1 MAGQRNLNRCPS
13 TLIHNLQ
20 AASLD
25 SRLYRHN
32 KMRTKKQP
40 TKSTQLSSSVDFSFL
55 PTSPQQDERSSK
67 RVLDHDKDEGCA
79 YYSAVVITPPP
90 QKKKRRI
97 RINDDDDDDS
107 DRYPIDVINDE
118 EMRNVQRN
126 LDVEADD
133 DTSVLRLPSS
143 SYKSI
148 PEATISDNASI
159 ELIRFYPAKGR
170 IILEDNAVDSDDNDD
185 DMVEL
190 TTTPSFQAVMEECFN
205 ELNPILIRA
214 FEDGMLEVVMQK
226 SSRDIVEVISL
237 RLQVAS
243 CITKILESQLKSR
256 NTTPLIPIPR
266 ILSGPYHPSYTLLQ
280 TLGAIFGGTIFDNI
294 AQSLLVNKRQQQK
307 VNDDQITAKMVYS
320 VVDNKHS
327 TEFDTDDEMMK
338 KTFLNIPGLVPTL
351 RPYQDA
357 AVRWMLR
364 RECWTE
370 ISDMDDDIV
379 ASYGDEWELCWY
391 VVIECPENFTSFTDT
406 EVGGTILVHRSKV
419 ISLPEW
425 NTLKSSVDEKHVF
438 CNPFAGLIA
447 RSYTEAR
454 SMMLGNDDENNMR
467 CGVGGGILAE
477 SMGLGKTVEVI
488 ACILANPSSLSLHS
502 AAGDS
507 DDYTNSNAALPSHRA
522 EKPSVFANAICIC
535 SRSKSFGGCL
545 SWVVC
550 EGCGQEM
557 HGRCAGFRSENE
569 VIRNTTYDDEREVRI
584 CQNSNCPLCVTA
596 AIAKNPDSIIESRA
610 TLIVTPPAILVQWQ
624 KEILHHT
631 CDSTTGRP
639 LKVVVYPGIKELDQ
653 DDFHL
658 IHARHLANADV
669 VLVTYQTLMSEIDH
683 SDDNPFVS
691 SARSYLRRRKPYV
704 VLPSPLTNVKW
715 WRICLD
721 EAQRVEVPTA
731 ASARMARKLFTDRRW
746 CVSGTPIGRG
756 QLDDLYGLLLF
767 LSLRPFDDKKLFLS
781 SFVLSHGHALERL
794 SYLLKDLMWRSTKEN
809 NFVRRQMG
817 IPDQEEK
824 RVELHFSAV
833 ERYFYNMQYEI
844 TANAVDGLTNAKDSN
859 WLQSLQ
865 KLRAACCHPQVGIS
879 GLGGLVN
886 RTQHGANATT
896 TVLSMDEILEKLI
909 DDAKAKCEEAQRISI
924 LHTIGLAGLANLK
937 GNALHSSRYY
947 LEALEIADKNATP
960 ADVIGKAYLV
970 GSEGFYKGIMY
981 NGAAKLIW
989 RVSDVD
995 NIGDVWAN
1003 IDFVNPKKISSLRIQ
1018 NTLSSEIQGE
1028 SPSKCTIIRPRK
1040 CTLQMSSVS
1049 AGGGFVD
1056 VHTFSLVDNTT
1067 VQVVDGFR
1075 GKKSKSWRICIQSY
1089 HNSIESAGHP
1099 SNLSSFYIGFD
1110 VKFFEP
1116 EIASDALQRL
1126 HICHN
1131 LSHVLNSMRTSDDG
1145 VDEETKITTLN
1156 KMESEEHAIQNNYMS
1171 LAQAVHYQSKQQLR
1185 VAVKVRE
1192 NCEKELRELSEGS
1205 EGPWYDD
1212 VLSWFHLYGNDQ
1224 SCQALCEAVKY
1235 TLTNLIENQ
1244 RGEVSNRSRL
1254 FPHFSTVEGLR
1265 AALSIRIQQSEAEVL
1280 HRHTSKQ
1287 NCTNQTIATIMKL
1300 SSTPTDGEV
1309 YSNSHCQRCRS
1320 DWEQRGPVCCTYCA
1334 HYVFVMVPCLLILN
1348 LLFSFSFNYSTLS
1361 TGRRPCQNRKGT
1373 K

>member
-1 MAGQRNLNRCPS
+1 
-13 TLIHNLQ
+13 
-20 AASLD
+20 
-25 SRLYRHN
+25 
-32 KMRTKKQP
+32 MRKKKQP
-40 TKSTQLSSSVDFSFL
+40 TRSTQLSSSVNFSFL
-55 PTSPQQDERSSK
+55 PTSTQRDHIDSNK
-67 RVLDHDKDEGCA
+67 RVLDHDKDEECA
-79 YYSAVVITPPP
+79 FIAAVVTPPP

-97 RINDDDDDDS
+97 RIHDDDDDKNDN
-107 DRYPIDVINDE
+107 DRYPIYNVDHRE
-118 EMRNVQRN
+118 SRNVQRN
-126 LDVEADD
+126 LNVEAED

-143 SYKSI
+143 SYKVI
-148 PEATISDNASI
+148 PAESISDNASV
-159 ELIRFYPAKGR
+159 ELIRFFPTR
-170 IILEDNAVDSDDNDD
+170 RNVIFILEDTADDSDDNDD
-185 DMVEL
+185 DMVKL
-190 TTTPSFQAVMEECFN
+190 ITTPSVQAVLEECFI
-205 ELNPILIRA
+205 ELNPIIIRA

-226 SSRDIVEVISL
+226 SSGSKVEVISL
-237 RLQVAS
+237 RLQIAS
-243 CITKILESQLKSR
+243 SIEKISESQSKR
-256 NTTPLIPIPR
+256 TMTTPLIPIPR
-266 ILSGPYHPSYTLLQ
+266 KLSGPYHPSYTLLQ
-280 TLGAIFGGTIFDNI
+280 TLGAVFLDTIFDNV
-294 AQSLLVNKRQQQK
+294 AQSLVMNKRKQPK
-307 VNDDQITAKMVYS
+307 VDDHITAKMVYS

-327 TEFDTDDEMMK
+327 TEFDNDDEMMK
-338 KTFLNIPGLVPTL
+338 KTFLNISGLVPSL

-364 RECWTE
+364 RECWSETA
-370 ISDMDDDIV
+370 DMENIV
-379 ASYGDEWELCWY
+379 AFDEDEWELCWY
-391 VVIECPENFTSFTDT
+391 VIIEFPKHVTSLKAD
-406 EVGGTILVHRSKV
+406 EGARGMLVHWSKV

-425 NTLKSSVDEKHVF
+425 NTLKSSSDERHVF

-447 RSYTEAR
+447 RSYAEAR
-454 SMMLGNDDENNMR
+454 SMMLGNDDKR
-467 CGVGGGILAE
+467 GVAGGILAE

-488 ACILANPSSLSLHS
+488 ACILANPSPVSLHLPIA
-502 AAGDS
+502 AAGHDC
-507 DDYTNSNAALPSHRA
+507 TNTNAVLPSHRGVKSSA
-522 EKPSVFANAICIC
+522 LANAICIC
-535 SRSKSFGGCL
+535 GRSKSFVGCL

-557 HGRCAGFRSENE
+557 HGRCAGFQLEND
-569 VIRNTTYDDEREVRI
+569 VLCKTTYDDEREVRM
-584 CQNSNCPLCVTA
+584 CSNDHCPLCVTA
-596 AIAKNPDSIIESRA
+596 AIVQNPASLIESRA

-624 KEILHHT
+624 KEIRQHT

-639 LKVVVYPGIKELDQ
+639 LKVVVYPGIKELGR

-691 SARSYLRRRKPYV
+691 SATSYLRRRKPYV

-781 SFVLSHGHALERL
+781 SFSLSHEHALERL
-794 SYLLKDLMWRSTKEN
+794 SHLLKDLMWRSTKEN
-809 NFVRRQMG
+809 NAVRRQMG

-824 RVELHFSAV
+824 KVELQFSAV

-865 KLRAACCHPQVGIS
+865 KLRAACCHPQVGTS
-879 GLGGLVN
+879 GLGGRVN
-886 RTQHGANATT
+886 RTQHGASATT

-937 GNALHSSRYY
+937 GDALHSRRYY

-970 GSEGFYKGIMY
+970 GSEGFEREIMS
-981 NGAAKLIW
+981 NGAAKLVW
-989 RVSDVD
+989 QVSCVD
-995 NIGDVWAN
+995 HIGEVWAT

-1018 NTLSSEIQGE
+1018 NTMLSESLGE
-1028 SPSKCTIIRPRK
+1028 SQSRCTIIRPRK
-1040 CTLQMSSVS
+1040 CILQMSSAT
-1049 AGGGFVD
+1049 AGVGFVD
-1056 VHTFSLVDNTT
+1056 VHTFSLADDTT
-1067 VQVVDGFR
+1067 IQIVNGFR
-1075 GKKSKSWRICIQSY
+1075 GKKSKLWRIYIQSY
-1089 HNSIESAGHP
+1089 HNSMELAEH
-1099 SNLSSFYIGFD
+1099 LFYVGIH
-1110 VKFFEP
+1110 VKIFEH
-1116 EIASDALQRL
+1116 EVASDDLQRL

-1131 LSHVLNSMRTSDDG
+1131 LSRMLNTMRTFDDDK
-1145 VDEETKITTLN
+1145 DEEIEITTLN
-1156 KMESEEHAIQNNYMS
+1156 KMKSEEHAIQNNYMS

-1185 VAVKVRE
+1185 VAIKVRE
-1192 NCEKELRELSEGS
+1192 NCEKELSELSKGS

-1224 SCQALCEAVKY
+1224 NCQALCEAIKY
-1235 TLTNLIENQ
+1235 ALTNYIEN
-1244 RGEVSNRSRL
+1244 RSGEVSNRKSS
-1254 FPHFSTVEGLR
+1254 FPHFITVEGLR
-1265 AALSIRIQQSEAEVL
+1265 AALSIRIQQSEAEVGL
-1280 HRHTSKQ
+1280 HRHSSKQ
-1287 NCTNQTIATIMKL
+1287 NCTNQTIAIIMKL
-1300 SSTPTDGEV
+1300 SSSPTDGEV

-1334 HYVFVMVPCLLILN
+1334 HYFFVMVPCLLILN
-1348 LLFSFSFNYSTLS
+1348 LLFSISFNLSTLS
-1361 TGRRPCQNRKGT
+1361 TGRRPY
-1373 K
+1373 